1 MWFTTH
7 RLDIG
12 YGLTLAEPAFELA
25 TIGHRVFETFY
36 KILSPRFPVNLS
48 DLQSTP
54 ARTYEDFSYTINLF
68 GGSGTLNIRTQG
80 LAAGFE
86 RLSSNEHLKLI
97 SDCVALCEEALWT
110 VLPDSEL
117 KSRQFTVLSWLKCEG
132 GTRAVNDLL
141 QRHGSQGI
149 PIAVG
154 DFAIEDLNYR
164 LGADFTTMSESWGG
178 KLALER
184 SALDGADLFYRL
196 ETTYLGNSRYSGLEP
211 QIEHA
216 RELYF
221 GILRGFDLERAETTE
236 DRGQE

>member
-1 MWFTTH
+1 MRFTTH

-12 YGLTLAEPAFELA
+12 YGLTLAEPAFELP

-36 KILSPRFPVNLS
+36 KTLSPRFSVSLS
-48 DLQSTP
+48 DLQSNP
-54 ARTYEDFSYTINLF
+54 ARTYEDFSYTINLL
-68 GGSGTLNIRTQG
+68 GGSGTLKIKTQG
-80 LAAGFE
+80 LAASFE
-86 RLSSNEHLKLI
+86 RLSSDEHLKLI

-110 VLPDSEL
+110 VLPDSGL
-117 KSRQFTVLSWLKCEG
+117 KSRQFTVVSWLKCEG
-132 GTRAVNDLL
+132 GAQAVNDLL

-149 PIAVG
+149 PIATG
-154 DFAIEDLNYR
+154 DFAIEDIYYR
-164 LGADFTTMSESWGG
+164 LGADFTTMSEGWDG

-196 ETTYLGNSRYSGLEP
+196 ETAYLGNSRYSGLEP

-221 GILRGFDLERAETTE
+221 GILRGFGLERVETTE

>member
-1 MWFTTH
+1 MRFTTH

-36 KILSPRFPVNLS
+36 KTLSPRFSVSLS
-48 DLQSTP
+48 DLQSNP
-54 ARTYEDFSYTINLF
+54 ARTYEDFSYTINLL
-68 GGSGTLNIRTQG
+68 GGSGTLNIKTQG
-80 LAAGFE
+80 LTAGFE
-86 RLSSNEHLKLI
+86 RLSSDEHLKLI

-110 VLPDSEL
+110 VLPNSGL

-132 GTRAVNDLL
+132 GAQAANDLL

-149 PIAVG
+149 PIAPG

-196 ETTYLGNSRYSGLEP
+196 ETTYLDNSHYSGLEP

-221 GILRGFDLERAETTE
+221 GILRGFGLERAETAE
-236 DRGQE
+236 DRERE